1 MVIDSLIDK
10 FRANLDKYKKMGL
23 NPLSLATGC
32 AVKVDLIDTVYPA
45 IQKIRGELIR
55 RNIEILPREDA
66 DIFITREKMEMKR
79 IINSGEFDA
88 DRAVSLIQVNQE
100 TAGDPN
106 KFAEFLLKTYTSIK
120 TSRKLTIGKGH
131 SIVTTNPK
139 GEVAVLDLFRLE
151 GGKENSYTVA
161 NNDTIQIVD
170 PLDDPGS
177 QMQVDVAI
185 SNSLNDL
192 FTKGVFQDLKMI
204 PVADAPVDEL
214 KQQLLRNFENYS
226 RTYSIELL
234 NDVQPNSKTLMIG
247 ATVIGKSDHELPTFY
262 NKVNENM
269 EILVTRPV
277 GELTPI
283 NVYMWML
290 TVPELIEDMEVR
302 GITIQRVE
310 EAKKRALTYMRSP
323 NIEVA
328 KIIYEYLPPFGG
340 AFNEE
345 SHIAMTTDVTGP
357 GIFVIKEFAEKA
369 QVDVELFE
377 IPVIDKEIHEFATEN
392 FIIPNS
398 TAGTNGAIVI
408 FAHKKVINEIYDELK
423 KKGQEPYIIGKVIGK
438 GNGTVIAPPTITK
451 YIHRNNVLRQF
462 KIK

>member
-1 MVIDSLIDK
+1 MDIDKLIDK
-10 FRANLDKYKKMGL
+10 FRANLDKYKKMGI

-45 IQKIRGELIR
+45 IQKIRDELVK

-66 DIFITREKMEMKR
+66 DIFVTREKISVKR
-79 IINSGEFDA
+79 IIGGGIFDA

-100 TAGDPN
+100 TAGNPD
-106 KFAEFLLKTYTSIK
+106 KFAEFLLRTYTSIK
-120 TSRKLTIGKGH
+120 TSKRLTIGKGH

-139 GEVAVLDLFRLE
+139 GEVAVLDLFSLE
-151 GGKENSYTVA
+151 GGKENSYTVT

-170 PLDDPGS
+170 PLEDPGS

-192 FTKGVFQDLKMI
+192 FTKGVFQDLKLI

-214 KQQLLRNFENYS
+214 KQQLLKNFENYA

-234 NDVQPNSKTLMIG
+234 DDIQPSSKTLMIG

-269 EILVTRPV
+269 EILVSRPV

-290 TVPELIEDMEVR
+290 TVPELVEDMESR
-302 GITIQRVE
+302 GITISRVE
-310 EAKKRALTYMRSP
+310 EAKKRALNYMRTP
-323 NIEVA
+323 NTEVA
-328 KIIYEYLPPFGG
+328 KIIYEYLPKFGHE
-340 AFNEE
+340 FNQE
-345 SHIAMTTDVTGP
+345 SHISMTTDVTGP

-369 QVDVELFE
+369 
-377 IPVIDKEIHEFATEN
+377 
-392 FIIPNS
+392 
-398 TAGTNGAIVI
+398 
-408 FAHKKVINEIYDELK
+408 
-423 KKGQEPYIIGKVIGK
+423 
-438 GNGTVIAPPTITK
+438 
-451 YIHRNNVLRQF
+451 
-462 KIK
+462 